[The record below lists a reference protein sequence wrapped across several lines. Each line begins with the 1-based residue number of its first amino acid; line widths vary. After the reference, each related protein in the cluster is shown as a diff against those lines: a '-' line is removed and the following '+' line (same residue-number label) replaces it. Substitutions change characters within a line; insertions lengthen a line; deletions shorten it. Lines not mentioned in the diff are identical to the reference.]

1 MRKNPNI
8 KRNIRFALA
17 AFVIL
22 FVVLITY
29 LGYSVAVYGQTWF
42 SMPYNPR
49 IAAAR
54 ESVQAGTIY
63 DRNGVK
69 LAWTT
74 DGERHYAEDYSTRL
88 AVAHTVGDTKGKT
101 VGAETYFSKYLYGY
115 DKNVLERLNLA
126 VAGKDLSGSDIKLTI
141 DSKLSRYIYRN
152 MNYNGAVVVLDYS
165 TGQVL
170 ASVSKPSFDPEDIS
184 DSGDDEN
191 QGSEYVDRATQ
202 GRYPPGSTMKIITA
216 AAAIDQGIDFDYDC
230 TGSQIIG
237 GQNITCPEEGGHGDV
252 DLAKAFEESCNT
264 YFGTLSTKLGDAT
277 LKQYAD
283 KFLYNTNFNL
293 SDFMLYSSEF
303 KTSSDPGD
311 VAWSGIGQY
320 DDLITPMHNAMVA
333 ASIGNDGVMM
343 QPKLLL
349 DVLHNGKSVYT
360 YEAGALTTTTS
371 QATASKLKGLM
382 EKTVQQGTATAAQMS
397 GYVVAGKTGTAEYVE
412 DGQKKDHSW
421 FVGFVDSP
429 KHPIAVCAILE
440 GAGYGSA
447 HATPLAHDALE
458 YAIEQGY

>member
-1 MRKNPNI
+1 MRKKPNV

-22 FVVLITY
+22 FIALIAY
-29 LGYSVAVYGQTWF
+29 LGYSVLVYGQSWF

-54 ESVQAGTIY
+54 ENVQAGTIF
-63 DRNGVK
+63 DRNGAR
-69 LAWTT
+69 LAWTE
-74 DGERHYAEDYSTRL
+74 DGERRYADDSSTRK

-101 VGAETYFSKYLYGY
+101 VGAETYFSRYLYGY

-126 VAGKDLSGSDIKLTI
+126 VSGQDLSGSDIKLTI
-141 DSKLSRYIYRN
+141 DSKLCRYIYRN
-152 MNYNGAVVVLDYS
+152 MDYNGAAVVLNYK

-170 ASVSKPSFDPEDIS
+170 ASVSKPSFDPENIP
-184 DSGDDEN
+184 DSEEDE
-191 QGSEYVDRATQ
+191 QGSEYVNRATQ

-216 AAAIDQGIDFDYDC
+216 AAAIEHGLDFDYDC
-230 TGSQIIG
+230 TGAEVIG
-237 GQNITCPEEGGHGDV
+237 GQKITCPEAGGHGEV
-252 DLAKAFEESCNT
+252 NLESAFEESCNT
-264 YFGTLSTKLGDAT
+264 YFGLLSAKLGGST
-277 LKQYAD
+277 LEQYAD
-283 KFLYNTNFNL
+283 RFLYNTNFNFT
-293 SDFMLYSSEF
+293 DFMLYSSQFQNSEN
-303 KTSSDPGD
+303 PGD
-311 VAWSGIGQY
+311 VAWEGIGQFS
-320 DDLITPMHNAMVA
+320 DLITPMHNAMIA
-333 ASIGNDGVMM
+333 ASVGNGGVMM

-360 YEAGALTTTTS
+360 YDADALTTAAP
-371 QATASKLKGLM
+371 QNTASRLKEFM
-382 EKTVQQGTATAAQMS
+382 EKTVQQGTATAAQLG
-397 GYVVAGKTGTAEYVE
+397 GYTVGGKTGTAEYVE
-412 DGQKKDHSW
+412 DGETKNHSW

-429 KHPIAVCAILE
+429 EHPLAVCVILE